1 MYIASDILGCDVL
14 SDTSWPF
21 FLEYVMNISDVVT
34 MIGSV
39 GFPIVACC
47 AMAWFIATTFRNFND
62 LVTKN
67 NVLTEELISLLR
79 KENVDEDTSSDA

>member
-1 MYIASDILGCDVL
+1 
-14 SDTSWPF
+14 
-21 FLEYVMNISDVVT
+21 MNISDVVT
-34 MIGSV
+34 MVGSV

-67 NVLTEELISLLR
+67 NVLTEELINLLR
-79 KENVDEDTSSDA
+79 EGDVDEDMSADA

>member
-1 MYIASDILGCDVL
+1 
-14 SDTSWPF
+14 
-21 FLEYVMNISDVVT
+21 MNISDVVG

-47 AMAWFIATTFRNFND
+47 AMAWFIATTFRNFNN

-79 KENVDEDTSSDA
+79 RENVDEDTSADA